1 MSKIDQMISEIEEYI
16 EGCSPF
22 PLSSTKIV
30 VVKDDMLEMINELR
44 LKTPDEIKRYQKL
57 LANKDQILNDANE
70 QARSI
75 IEAAQI
81 HTNELVNEHEIMQ
94 RAYEQGQQ
102 YIDQAKLEAEN
113 ILNRA
118 VEDAN
123 NIRFNA
129 VKYTDDLLNK
139 MQMIIDHS
147 VQSNTKI
154 YENLMTDLNKTLE
167 VIINNREALRP
178 QENEVPY
185 VPDEDGYGNELTE

>member
-1 MSKIDQMISEIEEYI
+1 MSKIDQIISEIEEYI

-30 VVKDDMLEMINELR
+30 VVKEELEEMISELR
-44 LKTPDEIKRYQKL
+44 LKTPDEIKKYQKL
-57 LANKDQILNDANE
+57 LANKDQIINDANE

-102 YIDQAKLEAEN
+102 YIDQAKMEAEN
-113 ILNRA
+113 ILNHA

-123 NIRFNA
+123 TIRFNT
-129 VKYTDDLLNK
+129 VKYTDELLAK
-139 MQMIIDHS
+139 MQMIIENS
-147 VQSNTKI
+147 VQSNTSR
-154 YENLMTDLNKTLE
+154 YEALMGDLNKTLE
-167 VIINNREALRP
+167 VIISNRESLRP
-178 QENEVPY
+178 QEVPAQSPEDSYNE
-185 VPDEDGYGNELTE
+185 DMQ